1 MMFNEAH
8 SPNNDRSS
16 LTSLQQFMHK
26 IRTKGKEENIYINIA
41 LIEDAIDFAQR
52 YHLNQMRHSGDP
64 YFYHLLEVAN
74 LTTQYLFDTESIVAA
89 LLHDAVE
96 DTDSFIEQIELIF
109 NKEIADI
116 VNILSKITKD
126 YKLSKEET
134 FYKINNTQ
142 DTKRK
147 AIIIKVIDR
156 LHNMRTIH
164 HIKPLSKQKR
174 IASETLQFYIPL
186 AKSVNLL
193 DIEKELNDS
202 AVKILNLL

>member
-1 MMFNEAH
+1 MFNEAH